1 MRQIEAPQDLHRPGL
16 DALLARGDGHRPQ
29 EEIEEPLAG
38 IAPRAHHHVLQHR
51 QPAGEARDLEAAPD
65 AIGGDQIRP
74 AKGTRRS
81 SRRTVPLSG
90 SWMPETT
97 LISVDL
103 PEPLGPTI
111 PTMLPG
117 AAVMLTPP
125 RARKPPKETLMS
137 AIVNTVELPGFG
149 DEALGPIEEDQH
161 QDQAE
166 ARQPQIGDEVRG
178 QIGPLR
184 DEAGRDIGELDQ
196 DGAEDDSRF
205 EPGPPRTTA
214 VQITKVSITM
224 KELGET

>member
-1 MRQIEAPQDLHRPGL
+1 LTIMFCSTVSRRARRETWKLRPMPYAAIRSGRP
-16 DALLARGDGHRPQ
+16 RG
-29 EEIEEPLAG
+29 A
-38 IAPRAHHHVLQHR
+38 
-51 QPAGEARDLEAAPD
+51 
-65 AIGGDQIRP
+65 
-74 AKGTRRS
+74 RRS

-184 DEAGRDIGELDQ
+184 DEAGRYIGELDH
-196 DGAEDDSRF
+196 DGAEDDPEIRAWPA
-205 EPGPPRTTA
+205 EDNGRPDDEGLDHHEGAGRDIAGDMGIEDARRPGH
-214 VQITKVSITM
+214 
-224 KELGET
+224 G